1 MKEIAISIAR
11 TLLLKNIAFCI
22 YHLPG
27 GDRYRLA
34 IDSQFLPHDE
44 DLSFWIAPFT
54 FRSGTE
60 NIFLSVVKDEFLNE
74 AFFQQTRSFP
84 FKKRIS
90 APLPLETSKEEYL
103 NGVNAVLKD
112 IRSNK
117 IKKAVLSR
125 VFNVDKPHDFDPLN
139 CFRRLVADYPQTFV
153 HLFHHPKSGMWMGAT
168 PELLLRK
175 RNALLSVMALA
186 GTQTRKAEGDYLWRK
201 KEEEEQEMVSVHIE
215 TIFKKYGYTLIRK
228 EGPQTAES
236 GRVAHLKTDYI
247 YRENAGIPLKDL
259 LAELHPTPAVG
270 GVPVDKGMDC
280 ILGNEGYD
288 RRYYCGFIGET
299 DFSQKADIYI
309 NLRCMQVGEEKIAIY
324 AGAGIT
330 GASDPQEEWEETVL
344 KSKTMVEKIKTVK
357 ELY

>member
-1 MKEIAISIAR
+1 M
-11 TLLLKNIAFCI
+11 
-22 YHLPG
+22 
-27 GDRYRLA
+27 YRLA

-44 DLSFWIAPFT
+44 DLFFWIAPFT
-54 FRSGTE
+54 SRSGTE
-60 NIFLSVVKDEFLNE
+60 NIFLSVVKEEFLNE
-74 AFFQQTRSFP
+74 AFFQQTRAFP
-84 FKKRIS
+84 FNKKVS
-90 APLPLETSKEEYL
+90 APLPEETSKEEYL
-103 NGVNAVLKD
+103 DSVNAVLKD
-112 IRSNK
+112 IRSNN

-125 VFNVDKPHDFDPLN
+125 AFTVNKPHDFDPLD
-139 CFRRLVADYPQTFV
+139 CFARLTADYPQTFV
-153 HLFHHPKSGMWMGAT
+153 HLCYHPKSGMWMGAT

-175 RNALLSVMALA
+175 RNALLSAMALA
-186 GTQTRKAEGDYLWRK
+186 GTQARRAEGDYHWRE

-215 TIFKKYGYTLIRK
+215 TVFKKYGYTLVEK

-247 YRENAGIPLKDL
+247 YHENARIPLRDL

-270 GVPVDKGMDC
+270 GLPVDKGMDC
-280 ILGNEGYD
+280 ILENEGYD

-299 DFSQKADIYI
+299 DFSQTADLYI

-344 KSKTMVEKIKTVK
+344 KSKTMIEKIKPVK